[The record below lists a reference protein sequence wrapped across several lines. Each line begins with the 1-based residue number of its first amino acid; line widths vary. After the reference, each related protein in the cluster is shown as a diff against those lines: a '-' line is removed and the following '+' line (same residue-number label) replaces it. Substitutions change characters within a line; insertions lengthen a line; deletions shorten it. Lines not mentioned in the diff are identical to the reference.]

1 MADRGTTGGYT
12 KIGAVI
18 SVDIGELAQTLP
30 GDHITF
36 QAVSVEE
43 AHRLL
48 FEREEDVQKFKEYV
62 THSAATKSSGLRI
75 LVDGQA
81 FEVQGEDHES
91 ITQKEPL
98 TGDVHTY
105 RRTITATVNDRSYTF
120 EVEVQDPS

>member
-48 FEREEDVQKFKEYV
+48 SEREDEVQKFKEHV

-75 LVDGQA
+75 LVGGQA
-81 FEVQGEDHES
+81 FEVQDEDHAR
-91 ITQKEPL
+91 ITQMEPL
-98 TGDVHTY
+98 SGVVHTY
-105 RRTITATVNDRSYTF
+105 RRTVTATVNDRSYTF